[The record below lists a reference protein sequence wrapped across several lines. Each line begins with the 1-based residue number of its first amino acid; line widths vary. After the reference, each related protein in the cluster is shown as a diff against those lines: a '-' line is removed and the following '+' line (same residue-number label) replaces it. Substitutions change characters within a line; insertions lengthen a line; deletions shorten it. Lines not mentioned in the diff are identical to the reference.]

1 MCDNVCVRVM
11 LTWQLWSRPW
21 WPACPHYRSRLNV
34 RRGWSLRTQPTWRR
48 RKEDNLISYA
58 MLIQSDAYGWLFV
71 LLINN
76 IVSLLKVFVQEILSN
91 VLFLSLIKLLSQH
104 AHYSLLIIWMNE
116 SWCNQNKQLKKKLP
130 LLSNVLKRHFST
142 SQTFPAVIYLR
153 SHVVLCSVNK
163 PCACAAK
170 QCTWLL
176 FGVVEK
182 TAKICLWLI
191 AADFCLHWC
200 LFHICGEAWGCNL
213 TVNIY

>member
-1 MCDNVCVRVM
+1 MCDNVCVCVM

-34 RRGWSLRTQPTWRR
+34 RRGWSLRTQPMWRR

-58 MLIQSDAYGWLFV
+58 MLIQSDAYDWLFV

-116 SWCNQNKQLKKKLP
+116 PWCNQNEQLKKKFP

-142 SQTFPAVIYLR
+142 SDFSCCYL
-153 SHVVLCSVNK
+153 
-163 PCACAAK
+163 
-170 QCTWLL
+170 
-176 FGVVEK
+176 
-182 TAKICLWLI
+182 
-191 AADFCLHWC
+191 
-200 LFHICGEAWGCNL
+200 L
-213 TVNIY
+213 TQSRCVMQRK

>member
-21 WPACPHYRSRLNV
+21 WPACPHCRSRLNV

-58 MLIQSDAYGWLFV
+58 MLIQSDAYDWLFV
-71 LLINN
+71 LLIND
-76 IVSLLKVFVQEILSN
+76 IVSLLKIFVQEILSN

-104 AHYSLLIIWMNE
+104 AHYSFEW
-116 SWCNQNKQLKKKLP
+116 
-130 LLSNVLKRHFST
+130 
-142 SQTFPAVIYLR
+142 TFPAVIYLR